1 MTGTKLDPYK
11 VHRQLEDI
19 LPELAKVMAYDFER
33 FETCRR
39 DTLEGYARVL
49 DRLLVILL
57 TVPSEGQLEAIE
69 VIKEFI
75 ASRQREPG
83 KWKDAGWL
91 AYMLG
96 QVVER
101 AKRRQRRK
109 RHKPLADDEL
119 PF

>member
-1 MTGTKLDPYK
+1 MADPQKIYRQFLDT
-11 VHRQLEDI
+11 

-39 DTLEGYARVL
+39 DNLVGYARTL
-49 DRLLVILL
+49 QKLSEILMTL
-57 TVPSEGQLEAIE
+57 PYEAKEEAIK
-69 VIKEFI
+69 VIRDFI

-83 KWKDAGWL
+83 HWHDADWL
-91 AYMLG
+91 GYMLEC
-96 QVVER
+96 VAER
-101 AKRRQRRK
+101 AKKRQRRK